1 MSRSVVQ
8 QCALNMQAQITEL
21 HNEDKLATPIILISG
36 FLLSLWANCI
46 FMVGVNPYG
55 IQLQIT
61 ITAIVSHVI
70 ISLAATKGVLHGLK
84 KRDPAFL
91 KPWIYT
97 KIVEGV
103 LMFTGSITCATG
115 NYGRNVG
122 LTPIGI
128 IFLMVGLYVTI
139 CVWSTYKKMQ
149 PEPNNRN
156 IVLDI
161 PEAPPS
167 YDSFTNQNLK

>member
-1 MSRSVVQ
+1 MVQ

-36 FLLSLWANCI
+36 FLLSLWTSCI
-46 FMVGVNPYG
+46 FLVGVAPDFYRLNVL
-55 IQLQIT
+55 IIIT
-61 ITAIVSHVI
+61 VVVSHVI
-70 ISLAATKGVLHGLK
+70 VSLAATKGVLQGLK
-84 KRDPAFL
+84 KRDPVFL
-91 KPWIYT
+91 QPWIYT

-103 LMFTGSITCATG
+103 FLFAGSIICATD

-122 LTPIGI
+122 LTPVGI
-128 IFLMVGLYVTI
+128 ILLMIGLYVTI

-149 PEPNNRN
+149 PEPINRN